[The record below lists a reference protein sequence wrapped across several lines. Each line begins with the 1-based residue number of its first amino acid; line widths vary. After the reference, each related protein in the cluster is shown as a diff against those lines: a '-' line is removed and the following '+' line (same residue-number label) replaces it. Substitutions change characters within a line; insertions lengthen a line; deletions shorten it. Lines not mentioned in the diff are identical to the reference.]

1 MRRALALLFL
11 LLCLPLGWAGQ
22 ESESEEREGPQASPR
37 AAAFTFLEAIAAVRA
52 GRTEEWATAIGCL
65 NLSKAGV
72 EPDSEQARM
81 LARDLWGALNR
92 IRVVS
97 AEDFASWQAGQDT
110 FVVFPRPLDPVD
122 EDILSRVDTGGR
134 RIVLAEDAQ
143 GRWHFS
149 ASTVAGISELY
160 RALQPLESKIDADE
174 SDLRTQSWLRSWM
187 PAQLK
192 AGSVLGFE
200 YWQWLGLVV
209 LLFCGLVL
217 DQIVRRIATLVAGR
231 IVRGVQGEAG
241 AELLADTVRPVGL
254 LSAGLLWLALI
265 RVLDFH
271 GVSLTAMLTAI
282 RVFVVLTG
290 TWAGWGA
297 VDLASEVLQQKA
309 QRTSGKIDDILV
321 PLLRKTAKLF
331 LLALGIVYGAQS
343 LDIDIVPLVTGLGI
357 GGLAFAFA
365 AKDTI
370 ENFFGSIAVIL
381 DRPFEVGDWVVI
393 GDVEGTVEELGF
405 RSTRVRT
412 FYNSQITM
420 PNAALVRATVDNYGR
435 RKYRRWKTTVGVQYD
450 TTPDQ
455 LLAFTEGI
463 RELVRSHPYTRKDGY
478 QVWVNGFGASSID
491 ILLYIF
497 HEVPDWS
504 TELRERERLMIDI
517 VRLADRLG
525 VQFAFPTQT
534 VHLYQEQHGQA
545 TSKHPLPEA
554 SSERRAW
561 DEGIREAR
569 SLIRDQPWQSEKPP
583 PVVYRQGPT
592 PFGGDSGE

>member
-1 MRRALALLFL
+1 MLRRLALLVSL
-11 LLCLPLGWAGQ
+11 LTVPPVWAGQ
-22 ESESEEREGPQASPR
+22 SPVAQEVADAAHESPR
-37 AAAFTFLEAIAAVRA
+37 ATTFTLLEAIGAVRE

-65 NLSKAGV
+65 NLSQVGV
-72 EPDSEQARM
+72 APESEQARM

-97 AEDFASWQAGQDT
+97 AEDFESYRDDQDT
-110 FVVFPRPLDPVD
+110 FVYFPRPLDPVD
-122 EDILSRVDTGGR
+122 EEILSRVDTGGR
-134 RIVLAEDAQ
+134 RIVLARDGQ
-143 GRWHFS
+143 GNWRFS
-149 ASTVAGISELY
+149 APTVAGISELY

-174 SDLRTQSWLRSWM
+174 AALRTQSPIRSLM

-192 AGSVLGFE
+192 AGTILGFE

-209 LLFCGLVL
+209 LLFSCLVL
-217 DQIVRRIATLVAGR
+217 DQLVRRIATIVGGR
-231 IVRGVQGEAG
+231 VVRGVHAEADRK
-241 AELLADTVRPVGL
+241 LIADTVRPVGL
-254 LSAGLLWLALI
+254 LAAGLLWLALI
-265 RVLDFH
+265 RSLDFR
-271 GVSLTAMLTAI
+271 GSSLTALLTAV
-282 RVFVVLTG
+282 RVFSVLTG
-290 TWAGWGA
+290 TWAGWR
-297 VDLASEVLQQKA
+297 VIDLASEVLQQKSRRIA
-309 QRTSGKIDDILV
+309 GKVDGILV

-331 LLALGIVYGAQS
+331 LLALGLVYGAQS
-343 LDIDIVPLVTGLGI
+343 LDIDILPLVTGLGI

-393 GDVEGTVEELGF
+393 GDVEGTVEEFGF

-412 FYNSQITM
+412 FYDSQITM

-435 RKYRRWKTTVGVQYD
+435 RRYRRWKTTVGVQYD

-478 QVWVNGFGASSID
+478 QVWVNGFGSSSID

-497 HEVPDWS
+497 HELPDWS

-534 VHLYQEQHGQA
+534 VHLYREEHA
-545 TSKHPLPEA
+545 AAASKHRVPEG
-554 SSERRAW
+554 SSERQAW
-561 DEGIREAR
+561 DEGIRQAQTLVR
-569 SLIRDQPWQSEKPP
+569 NQPWQGEKPP
-583 PVVYRQGPT
+583 PVVYRKGPT
-592 PFGGDSGE
+592 PFGGDSD

>member
-1 MRRALALLFL
+1 MRRRLALLFL
-11 LLCLPLGWAGQ
+11 LLAAPLAWSGPSDQ
-22 ESESEEREGPQASPR
+22 EPGDASLASPR
-37 AAAFTFLEAIAAVRA
+37 ATTFTFLKAIGAVREQ
-52 GRTEEWATAIGCL
+52 RTEEWATAIGCL
-65 NLSKAGV
+65 NLSQVGV
-72 EPDSEQARM
+72 APESEEARM

-97 AEDFASWQAGQDT
+97 AEDFESYESGQDT
-110 FVVFPRPLDPVD
+110 FVYFPRPLDPLD
-122 EDILSRVDTGGR
+122 EEILSRVDTGGR
-134 RIVLAEDAQ
+134 RIVLAKDGQ
-143 GRWHFS
+143 GRWRFS
-149 ASTVAGISELY
+149 APTVAGISELY

-174 SDLRTQSWLRSWM
+174 NELRTQPWIRSWM

-192 AGSVLGFE
+192 AGLLLGFE

-231 IVRGVQGEAG
+231 IVRGVDGEADRK
-241 AELLADTVRPVGL
+241 LIADTVRPVGL
-254 LSAGLLWLALI
+254 LAAGLLWLAFI
-265 RVLDFH
+265 RVLYFR
-271 GVSLTAMLTAI
+271 GASLTAMLTAV
-282 RVFVVLTG
+282 RVFTVLAG
-290 TWAGWGA
+290 TWAGWRA

-309 QRTSGKIDDILV
+309 RQTSGKIDDILV

-343 LDIDIVPLVTGLGI
+343 LNIDILPLVTGLGI

-412 FYNSQITM
+412 FYSSQITM

-478 QVWVNGFGASSID
+478 QVWVNGFGPSSID

-504 TELRERERLMIDI
+504 TELRERERLMVDI

-534 VHLYQEQHGQA
+534 VHLYREEHA
-545 TSKHPLPEA
+545 AAASKPPVPEG

-561 DEGIREAR
+561 DEGIRQAQTLVR
-569 SLIRDQPWQSEKPP
+569 NQPWQGEKPP
-583 PVVYRQGPT
+583 PVVHRKGPS
-592 PFGGDSGE
+592 PFGGDSRE